1 MKENVF
7 EILMYLFEHY
17 FQDAVDIDPNR
28 TQIESDL
35 RDAGFSD
42 PQIFKALAWIDA
54 LAESRDLPVSADG
67 PSAIRIYTGE
77 EAARLDVECRGFML
91 FLEQAGI
98 LTPGSREL
106 VIDRLMDLD
115 DDLID
120 LDQLKWVVLMV
131 LFSQPGQEE
140 ACASMESLLF
150 EPPHPTKH

>member
-17 FQDAVDIDPNR
+17 FQDAVDLDPNR

-35 RDAGFSD
+35 QEAGFSD

-54 LAESRDLPVSADG
+54 LAETRDLPVSAHG
-67 PSAIRIYTGE
+67 PAAMRIYTPA
-77 EAARLDVECRGFML
+77 EAARLDVECRGFLL

-98 LTPGSREL
+98 LTAGSREL

-115 DDLID
+115 DDPIG
-120 LDQLKWVVLMV
+120 LDELKWVVLMV

-150 EPPHPTKH
+150 EPPYPTKH

>member
-7 EILMYLFEHY
+7 EILMYLFENY
-17 FQDAVDIDPNR
+17 FQDTVDIDPNR
-28 TQIESDL
+28 AQIEADL

-42 PQIFKALAWIDA
+42 PQILKALAWIDA
-54 LAESRDLPVSADG
+54 LAETRDLPVSAHG
-67 PSAIRIYTGE
+67 PSAMRIYTSAE
-77 EAARLDVECRGFML
+77 MARLDIECRGFML
-91 FLEQAGI
+91 FLEQAEI
-98 LTPGSREL
+98 LTPGAREL

-115 DDLID
+115 EDLID
-120 LDQLKWVVLMV
+120 IDQLKWVVLMV

>member
-28 TQIESDL
+28 AQIEADL
-35 RDAGFSD
+35 RDAGFPD
-42 PQIFKALAWIDA
+42 PQILKALAWIDA
-54 LAESRDLPVSADG
+54 LAESRDLPVSALG
-67 PSAIRIYTGE
+67 PSAIRIYTSAE
-77 EAARLDVECRGFML
+77 TARLDVECRGFML

-106 VIDRLMDLD
+106 VIDQLMDLD